1 MFLNRGCALKIEG
14 VFKMT
19 GTPPLVALCLTQM
32 SMAVRAT
39 ASDRIKCWE
48 SSWCILTL
56 LEQKK
61 KNEREKRQH
70 RVCALLVPT
79 IPLWY

>member
-1 MFLNRGCALKIEG
+1 MSLNRGCALKIEG

-48 SSWCILTL
+48 SNWCILTL
-56 LEQKK
+56 LEQK

-79 IPLWY
+79 TLLWY